1 MLPAAGLDTAV
12 IAELLPCVVDEGRI
26 LEPACSST
34 LPDLHRE
41 HARIDE
47 AATALLAA
55 RDRLD
60 ALVALTTESGVT
72 DEEACAAVAGEPKR
86 QDHSGISGPR

>member
-1 MLPAAGLDTAV
+1 M
-12 IAELLPCVVDEGRI
+12 VDEGRI
-26 LEPACSST
+26 LEPACSSM

-41 HARIDE
+41 RARIDE

-60 ALVALTTESGVT
+60 ALIALTTESGVT
-72 DEEACAAVAGEPKR
+72 DEEACAAVAGR
-86 QDHSGISGPR
+86 SDRITRVSAARGRYRRRRRWSDR

>member
-1 MLPAAGLDTAV
+1 M
-12 IAELLPCVVDEGRI
+12 VDEGRI
-26 LEPACSST
+26 LEPACSSMP
-34 LPDLHRE
+34 PDLHRE
-41 HARIDE
+41 RARIDE
-47 AATALLAA
+47 AAAALLAA

-60 ALVALTTESGVT
+60 ALITLATEPGVT